1 MTTSRYY
8 RVTNSMLFSI
18 LISNGIGVAVVHF
31 LTQRSASAISPAIL
45 RLVEDINHM
54 AAPLKFVKR
63 FYPAWINSKKALK
76 GIGTVGGH
84 DGAPEKQRI

>member
-45 RLVEDINHM
+45 GLVEDINHNGS
-54 AAPLKFVKR
+54 ATEILGAILSTLDKFQEG
-63 FYPAWINSKKALK
+63 AKKEDDVTLVVIK
-76 GIGTVGGH
+76 MQE
-84 DGAPEKQRI
+84 DR